1 MFKADKSSESSVL
14 NSNFLCDGAK
24 NRPTNLGFL
33 APALSYIQT
42 IYEFNRKIS
51 RVEEKL
57 ECVETKVVKFLF
69 LTQIF
74 YVMAQKIDPPT

>member
-1 MFKADKSSESSVL
+1 MLKADKSSEIFVF

-24 NRPTNLGFL
+24 NRPPNLGFL
-33 APALSYIQT
+33 ALALSYIQT

-57 ECVETKVVKFLF
+57 DCVETKVVKFLF

-74 YVMAQKIDPPT
+74 YVMEQ